1 MNFLKSKSGG
11 YIFWHSF
18 WALWAE
24 ISLESTIGLQHCAWS
39 ACWQAHQVQNP
50 FAFCE
55 AFQTN
60 LDRLGLKQEQA
71 TLDRLADNK
80 HPTWKKNC
88 ESVKQRQKVSLE
100 QYAKTG
106 GRGMDI
112 SLLSLNKS
120 QPRMLD
126 TSLQLWKSYLGIR
139 TGVNKITPYQQM
151 KCFNKS
157 ATSWFFRKWRNC
169 SHLFGLMIVFFL
181 YFDWFLSMICISIF
195 YFFFSV

>member
-1 MNFLKSKSGG
+1 MGPLSWNFIREHYRSATLCLKRFLAGSSGAKSLCLLWSISNKSGQARFEARKG
-11 YIFWHSF
+11 N
-18 WALWAE
+18 AGQ
-24 ISLESTIGLQHCAWS
+24 ISRQ
-39 ACWQAHQVQNP
+39 
-50 FAFCE
+50 
-55 AFQTN
+55 QTPN
-60 LDRLGLKQEQA
+60 L
-71 TLDRLADNK
+71 
-80 HPTWKKNC
+80 KKIC

-181 YFDWFLSMICISIF
+181 FFDWFLSMICISIF
-195 YFFFSV
+195 YFFFNV